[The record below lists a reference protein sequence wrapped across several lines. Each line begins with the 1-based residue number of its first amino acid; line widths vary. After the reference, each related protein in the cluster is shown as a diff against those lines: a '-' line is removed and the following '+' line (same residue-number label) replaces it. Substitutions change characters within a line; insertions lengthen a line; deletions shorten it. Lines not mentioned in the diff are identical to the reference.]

1 MFRLGRAAET
11 ADLQAIANSSVNLC
25 LTNRFYRPSDFL
37 SDVIGA
43 LENRTFLSY
52 EPDGEPPLSELDDH
66 QRPAKLKQVME
77 SWIVPLK
84 VASIETLLGSVSAIL
99 GRALLYKAFGEFERH
114 TAKVFALLGESE
126 TRFVEERVIEFFHQW
141 KQDPALRARFAEPA
155 AGVRL
160 VVECL
165 HGATHLEECSR
176 LRVRRADQ
184 PLRLSTLVPE
194 DRQHLLRAVF
204 ETLVSVDVGKFK

>member
-126 TRFVEERVIEFFHQW
+126 TRFVEERVIEFFTSGNKTQLCGRVSPSPP
-141 KQDPALRARFAEPA
+141 PACAW
-155 AGVRL
+155 
-160 VVECL
+160 
-165 HGATHLEECSR
+165 
-176 LRVRRADQ
+176 
-184 PLRLSTLVPE
+184 
-194 DRQHLLRAVF
+194 
-204 ETLVSVDVGKFK
+204 